1 MATKPKSKYIFKP
14 EMCERMIELGKE
26 GASQKMMFAE
36 IGINK
41 NVADT
46 WKKNHDEFADA
57 LETAKTHSQAYWE
70 REILANVNNKGFN
83 SRLAEIALR
92 GQFQEDYRETRDTKI
107 DLKAEVVVDFAG
119 EVAKLISAL
128 KEQHIVFLLWYTEVW

>member
-14 EMCERMIELGKE
+14 EMCNRMIELGKE

-46 WKKNHDEFADA
+46 WKKNHEEFADA

-128 KEQHIVFLLWYTEVW
+128 KE

>member
-1 MATKPKSKYIFKP
+1 
-14 EMCERMIELGKE
+14 MCERMIELGKE

-46 WKKNHDEFADA
+46 WKKNHEEFADA

-128 KEQHIVFLLWYTEVW
+128 KE

>member
-1 MATKPKSKYIFKP
+1 VAVKPKSKYVFKP
-14 EMCERMIELGKE
+14 EMCNRMIELGKE

-41 NVADT
+41 NVAET
-46 WKKNHDEFADA
+46 WKKNHEEFADA

-128 KEQHIVFLLWYTEVW
+128 KE